1 MADTIRLSRF
11 CRDQVRVQL
20 YRVAQPTVAQIA
32 DCLEARARH
41 FRGVIAGPSARF
53 LHKHEL
59 ADLATWAAD
68 CERNA
73 AKARKA
79 IAQPVLI

>member
-1 MADTIRLSRF
+1 MADAIRLSRF
-11 CRDQVRVQL
+11 SREQVRVQL
-20 YRVAQPTVAQIA
+20 YRVAHPTPSQIA

-59 ADLATWAAD
+59 DDLAAWAAD

-79 IAQPVLI
+79 IAQPTLI